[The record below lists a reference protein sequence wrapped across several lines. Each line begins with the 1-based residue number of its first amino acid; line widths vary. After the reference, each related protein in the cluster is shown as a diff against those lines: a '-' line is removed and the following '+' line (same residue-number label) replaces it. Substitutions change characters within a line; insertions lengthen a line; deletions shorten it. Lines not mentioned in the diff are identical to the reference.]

1 MSGTSG
7 FEETIDRLELLHRQP
22 VVPARVAG
30 LRRMEFLLERLGNPH
45 RSFRSVHITG
55 SSGKGS
61 TTAMVGSILQ
71 AAGFRTGYF
80 RSPHL
85 FSYTER
91 IAVNDLDI
99 APDAWVS
106 YFDQLWP
113 MVEDMWQ
120 GRLSSYDLGRP
131 SHGEV
136 LFALMALH
144 FQHSGVEWAAV
155 EVGLGGRLDA
165 TNALTADVAVITNVS
180 LEHTNILGD
189 TIEAIAVEKAAIIKP
204 GSTAVTAADDP
215 GALTVIEERAR
226 QLRIPLIRVDH
237 EVQVQ
242 VLDTSDAGQLLRL
255 TYAGESIDAG
265 LSVAGTFQARNA
277 ATAFAV
283 GQALRRQGV
292 ALSPHTMRDGL
303 ERARIPGRFEVL
315 QRDPTVIID
324 GAHNPAAALALR
336 ESLDLILG
344 DRGVILLFAAMTD
357 KNTLDMARVLGPR
370 SRSVIVT
377 RAPHAPR
384 AAAPA
389 LLAEQ
394 FQPYSDAVLAIEA
407 PDTALA
413 SALNLQQ
420 GDDVLL
426 IAGSLYLVGWARNVW
441 TSREV
446 GV

>member
-1 MSGTSG
+1 
-7 FEETIDRLELLHRQP
+7 
-22 VVPARVAG
+22 VAG
-30 LRRMEFLLERLGNPH
+30 LRRIEFLLDRLGNPH
-45 RSFRSVHITG
+45 RSFRAVHITG

-71 AAGFRTGYF
+71 AAGFCTGYF

-91 IAVNDLDI
+91 ITVDDLDI

-113 MVEDMWQ
+113 AVEDMRR
-120 GRLSSYDLGRP
+120 GRLPSYDLGRP

-144 FQHSGVEWAAV
+144 FQYSGVEWAAV

-165 TNALTADVAVITNVS
+165 TNALDADVAVITNVS
-180 LEHTNILGD
+180 LEHTHILGD

-215 GALTVIEERAR
+215 GALAVIEERAR
-226 QLRIPLIRVDH
+226 RLRIPLIRVGQ
-237 EVQVQ
+237 EVHVQ
-242 VLDTSDAGQLLRL
+242 VLDTSDAGQMLRL
-255 TYAGESIDAG
+255 TYDGESIDAR

-283 GQALRRQGV
+283 GQALRRRGV
-292 ALSPHTMRDGL
+292 ALSLDTVRDGL
-303 ERARIPGRFEVL
+303 ERTRIPGRFEVL
-315 QRDPTVIID
+315 QRNPTVIID

-336 ESLDLILG
+336 ESLNLILR
-344 DRGVILLFAAMTD
+344 DRGVILLFAAMAD
-357 KNTLDMARVLGPR
+357 KDTLAMARELGPR
-370 SRSVIVT
+370 SRCVIVT

-384 AAAPA
+384 AADPT

-394 FQPYSDAVLAIEA
+394 FRPYSETVMVIEA

-413 SALNLQQ
+413 VARDQQ
-420 GDDVLL
+420 RGGDVLL

-441 TSREV
+441 TNRDV